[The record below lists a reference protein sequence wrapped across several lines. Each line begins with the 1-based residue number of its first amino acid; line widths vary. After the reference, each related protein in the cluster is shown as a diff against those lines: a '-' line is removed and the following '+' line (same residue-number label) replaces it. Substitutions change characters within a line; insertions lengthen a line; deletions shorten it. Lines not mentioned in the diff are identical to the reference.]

1 MFDHV
6 KDDTHVR
13 GYSCN
18 DINVIFYNPIKWF
31 DDCLINFRTLYD
43 HLFAWQLQCFAIIC
57 NLSICIPVGTFF
69 FFYRTSMFYTLSR

>member
-18 DINVIFYNPIKWF
+18 VINVILYNPIEWF
-31 DDCLINFRTLYD
+31 DDCQINFRTLYD
-43 HLFAWQLQCFAIIC
+43 HLFAWQLQCFAIVC
-57 NLSICIPVGTFF
+57 NIVINVI
-69 FFYRTSMFYTLSR
+69 FYNPM